1 MLQTARV
8 ACSVSIASLLF
19 ASHQLDPD
27 CPLKL
32 QPRSCWPSRVP
43 SAAFVALYA
52 SVLKVLIMERPK
64 ISIRRAV
71 QKQRAQTGLETPRTE
86 YEFCAA
92 ESVFNT
98 TRRGH
103 HAPPP
108 APWSDAAILCCSL
121 HYSYFEPPRI
131 TLGSPS
137 KGAAITWTEAWQKQ
151 RLWAK
156 NGSKRRVAKFL
167 TKDTDGSCVP
177 RRITDAV
184 GQRA

>member
-1 MLQTARV
+1 MPIKT
-8 ACSVSIASLLF
+8 
-19 ASHQLDPD
+19 
-27 CPLKL
+27 
-32 QPRSCWPSRVP
+32 
-43 SAAFVALYA
+43 SAAVVLAVSSALGGICCA
-52 SVLKVLIMERPK
+52 VCVCSESSVYGTSENLNKARCAKAACVRQALKRHGQNMNSVRQSLF
-64 ISIRRAV
+64 ST
-71 QKQRAQTGLETPRTE
+71 QRA
-86 YEFCAA
+86 
-92 ESVFNT
+92 
-98 TRRGH
+98 RRGH

-131 TLGSPS
+131 TLGPPS

-167 TKDTDGSCVP
+167 TRPKDTDGSCVP